1 MLFFRVKLAIIG
13 GISKPFTSLRDV
25 KRVRIFFCLSKIYMK
40 KRESEQFS
48 TPLSLLDFYGWVGN
62 SITIS
67 TALVNDMRGGI
78 FTPAL
83 LR

>member
-1 MLFFRVKLAIIG
+1 MSIFSA
-13 GISKPFTSLRDV
+13 SL
-25 KRVRIFFCLSKIYMK
+25 
-40 KRESEQFS
+40 
-48 TPLSLLDFYGWVGN
+48 PLLDFYGWAGN

-83 LR
+83 HPEARKAGLFYLIYLYN

>member
-1 MLFFRVKLAIIG
+1 M
-13 GISKPFTSLRDV
+13 
-25 KRVRIFFCLSKIYMK
+25 RIFSATL
-40 KRESEQFS
+40 
-48 TPLSLLDFYGWVGN
+48 PLLDFYGWVGN

-83 LR
+83 YSEALVRLVFFIFIYNKVMLQY

>member
-1 MLFFRVKLAIIG
+1 MHYPHSKNRRVYFSETLILEQKINY
-13 GISKPFTSLRDV
+13 
-25 KRVRIFFCLSKIYMK
+25 RITK
-40 KRESEQFS
+40 KREKVSIFS
-48 TPLSLLDFYGWVGN
+48 ATLPLLDFYGWVGN

>member
-1 MLFFRVKLAIIG
+1 
-13 GISKPFTSLRDV
+13 
-25 KRVRIFFCLSKIYMK
+25 MK

-83 LR
+83 HAEARKAGLCSSYTYIIRYRIHFKKSTLQTFH

>member
-1 MLFFRVKLAIIG
+1 M
-13 GISKPFTSLRDV
+13 S
-25 KRVRIFFCLSKIYMK
+25 IFSATL
-40 KRESEQFS
+40 
-48 TPLSLLDFYGWVGN
+48 PLLDFYGWIGN

-83 LR
+83 HSEALVRLFFLSLYI

>member
-1 MLFFRVKLAIIG
+1 MRECFLKTLIFSFY
-13 GISKPFTSLRDV
+13 FTT
-25 KRVRIFFCLSKIYMK
+25 KKE
-40 KRESEQFS
+40 KREKVSIFS
-48 TPLSLLDFYGWVGN
+48 ATLPLLDFYGWIGN

>member
-1 MLFFRVKLAIIG
+1 
-13 GISKPFTSLRDV
+13 
-25 KRVRIFFCLSKIYMK
+25 MK
-40 KRESEQFS
+40 KRESEHFS
-48 TPLSLLDFYGWVGN
+48 ATLPLLDFYGWIGN

>member
-1 MLFFRVKLAIIG
+1 M
-13 GISKPFTSLRDV
+13 S
-25 KRVRIFFCLSKIYMK
+25 IFSA
-40 KRESEQFS
+40 
-48 TPLSLLDFYGWVGN
+48 TLSLLDFYGWAGN

-83 LR
+83 HSEARKAGLFHLIYIYNKVKNPF

>member
-1 MLFFRVKLAIIG
+1 M
-13 GISKPFTSLRDV
+13 S
-25 KRVRIFFCLSKIYMK
+25 IFSATL
-40 KRESEQFS
+40 
-48 TPLSLLDFYGWVGN
+48 PLLDFYGWIGN

-83 LR
+83 HSEARKAGLFHLIYIYNKVKNPFKKVNFTNLPLIADKLQRQKI